1 MNRIVRSNSNIKKAY
16 PFLVFHKLLQIIYNT
31 VFEILHSIFI
41 KSGNLLPDGF
51 GNFLK
56 IVFPFFH
63 FIHPLNTNFT
73 FYTKGKNEHAMYL
86 DLICKN
92 IHERNIKI
100 QINQYLC
107 NLIVSLRNF
116 VHFARQFKF
125 DFIFSFLG
133 QSSLRLLPRFVRFH
147 SLVKH
152 FLKEGSKT

>member
-1 MNRIVRSNSNIKKAY
+1 MLQKQQHYKKAY
-16 PFLVFHKLLQIIYNT
+16 PFLVLHQLLQIIYNT

-51 GNFLK
+51 GNFIK

-63 FIHPLNTNFT
+63 FIHPLNTNFI
-73 FYTKGKNEHAMYL
+73 FYTKDKNEHAIYL
-86 DLICKN
+86 DLTCKN
-92 IHERNIKI
+92 IQERDIKM

-107 NLIVSLRNF
+107 NLIFSLRNF
-116 VHFARQFKF
+116 VHFACQFKF

-133 QSSLRLLPRFVRFH
+133 QSCLRLLPRFVRFH

-152 FLKEGSKT
+152 FLKEGR